1 MENRGEKKAFNA
13 IIEGEFRPLSISDD
27 LKELFS
33 IRAEELNVTDPYDAA
48 ADIIDQ
54 VKDQL
59 ENITLGGDLFPN
71 IQNPLDTSLVQGI
84 SDVVANATLPN
95 INTGFIGQGNV
106 NLPNNLGLVYNE
118 NAPLAQKIDTI
129 AKVDSLI

>member
-59 ENITLGGDLFPN
+59 ENITLGGDLFPD

-95 INTGFIGQGNV
+95 INTGFIGQNNV

>member
-1 MENRGEKKAFNA
+1 MLKTTWNTGSKDIINFN
-13 IIEGEFRPLSISDD
+13 
-27 LKELFS
+27 
-33 IRAEELNVTDPYDAA
+33 
-48 ADIIDQ
+48 DIIDQ
-54 VKDQL
+54 IKDQL

-71 IQNPLDTSLVQGI
+71 IQNPLDTNLVEGI
-84 SDVVANATLPN
+84 SEIVAGATLPN